1 MLGYVKNCV
10 HHISSMPSIE
20 FIEAATDRGLSLG
33 NLLSDDGLTPK
44 DRERRL
50 QRIAQPPSLELTYPR
65 ADMSYS

>member
-1 MLGYVKNCV
+1 
-10 HHISSMPSIE
+10 MPSIE